1 MMTWKVEFDNRAR
14 KELRKLDKSAQNHIL
29 KWVREELATD
39 KNPRRTG
46 KNLRGTMQGLW
57 RYRIG
62 DYRIISQI
70 QDELVIILIVRIGH
84 RKDIYEDR

>member
-14 KELRKLDKSAQNHIL
+14 KELRKLDKSAQNRIL

-70 QDELVIILIVRIGH
+70 QDELVIILIVRISH

>member
-1 MMTWKVEFDNRAR
+1 MLTWKVEFDNRAR
-14 KELRKLDKSAQNHIL
+14 KELRKLDKSAQNRIL
-29 KWVREELATD
+29 KWVREELAID

-62 DYRIISQI
+62 HYRIISQI
-70 QDELVIILIVRIGH
+70 KDELVIILIVRIGH
-84 RKDIYEDR
+84 RKNIYEDR

>member
-14 KELRKLDKSAQNHIL
+14 KELRKLDKSAQNRIL

-46 KNLRGTMQGLW
+46 KNLRGKCKG
-57 RYRIG
+57 YGGIG
-62 DYRIISQI
+62 S
-70 QDELVIILIVRIGH
+70 VIIELSVRF
-84 RKDIYEDR
+84 RMN